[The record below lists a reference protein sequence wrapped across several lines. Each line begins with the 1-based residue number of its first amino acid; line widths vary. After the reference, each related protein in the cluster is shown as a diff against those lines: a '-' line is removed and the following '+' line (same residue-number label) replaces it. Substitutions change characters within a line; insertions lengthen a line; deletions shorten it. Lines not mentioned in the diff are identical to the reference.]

1 MGAGQ
6 SNIEEML
13 GGVGDI
19 FDDTP
24 SRADA
29 FLEADALEPR
39 QLRARLVPASDPTP
53 VLDDKRLDERLQRAI
68 ALAVT
73 LEPETEAEPLE
84 DAETEE
90 AAKAEEA
97 AEAEVAGEADEE
109 GDEEAEE
116 EAEQEQEQEEQEGTD
131 DETESAGD
139 SDDEP
144 NGAGFTIATCARQM
158 GFEPRR
164 LYPATGETVARA
176 LCSGH
181 AIVAVRAEAEDAE
194 ALVFRAVEGGEFEVT
209 VFGAT
214 GAPRTE
220 RVEAHD
226 LRFMYGFWNVRP
238 RHLAPRGD
246 AAGAE

>member
-13 GGVGDI
+13 GAVGDI
-19 FDDTP
+19 YDDTP

-29 FLEADALEPR
+29 FLEADALAPL
-39 QLRARLVPASDPTP
+39 QPRARLVPASDPAP
-53 VLDDKRLDERLQRAI
+53 VRDDKRLDERLQRAI

-73 LEPETEAEPLE
+73 LVPGTEAE
-84 DAETEE
+84 AEPEPE
-90 AAKAEEA
+90 PEQEP
-97 AEAEVAGEADEE
+97 
-109 GDEEAEE
+109 EE
-116 EAEQEQEQEEQEGTD
+116 EHEEEPEEEEGTD

-144 NGAGFTIATCARQM
+144 DGAGFTIATCARQM
-158 GFEPRR
+158 GYEPRR
-164 LYPATGETVARA
+164 LYPATAETVARA
-176 LCSGH
+176 LCSGL

-194 ALVFRAVEGGEFEVT
+194 AVVFRAVDGGEFEAT

-226 LRFMYGFWNVRP
+226 LRFMYGFWHVRP
-238 RHLAPRGD
+238 RDLGPRGD